1 MSIAKGAKP
10 INVQTAWRILTPK
23 MDGHSYILDNEVKQ
37 ARDILTAR
45 IGNIANSRQR
55 GIQLVLA
62 LDPSLKDDEAYTLT
76 INAKGVNISGKTTR
90 GVFWGLMTLDQLLR
104 GSGMKDCVDAIPQLT
119 IKRRATHARPR
130 ANGRPG
136 AHFHSLRGFERIHT
150 RNGTL

>member
-1 MSIAKGAKP
+1 
-10 INVQTAWRILTPK
+10 

-76 INAKGVNISGKTTR
+76 VNAKGVNISGKTTR
-90 GVFWGLMTLDQLLR
+90 GVLGLDDTRPALARLR
-104 GSGMKDCVDAIPQLT
+104 HE
-119 IKRRATHARPR
+119 R
-130 ANGRPG
+130 
-136 AHFHSLRGFERIHT
+136 LR
-150 RNGTL
+150 